1 MFRLSY
7 LRSDD
12 SFFGFNNFN
21 NNYHLPGEGNIR
33 GFLHQNE
40 KSADAGASVSGEV
53 FMINKRIDGMGYLD
67 DRTISLELAAFADAG
82 VFYDHGNARNL
93 ADAGLGIRFKSNF
106 YKKPLYLRIDFPL
119 LLLNNGESINNSR
132 NWVVSFQTGI

>member
-21 NNYHLPGEGNIR
+21 TNYHFPGEGNIR
-33 GFLHQNE
+33 GFLNQNE
-40 KSADAGASVSGEV
+40 IGADAGASISGEV

-67 DRTISLELAAFADAG
+67 DRSLSLELAAFADAG
-82 VFYDHGNARNL
+82 VFYNNGDVRNL
-93 ADAGLGIRFKSNF
+93 ADAGLGIRFKSVFFNQ
-106 YKKPLYLRIDFPL
+106 PLYLRLDFPL
-119 LLLNNGESINNSR
+119 ILLKDGDSINN
-132 NWVVSFQTGI
+132 NTWLVSFQTGI